1 MPDGS
6 IRIKTRIDNNEAKKD
21 AKEFEKIV
29 NNAAE
34 NAKDSGDKAT
44 INLDVSQAEKEIK
57 RLEKEIE
64 KYTAKISQL
73 ESGKLGEYNAE
84 REALNKSTK
93 ADLAKATSPDQRA
106 NVLSM
111 HDTTMAQIESK
122 YSSVLA
128 KADEYGK
135 IIAQNDAKIQ
145 QLRNAIDKIKS
156 SQSKVNSEQSKANT
170 STSKTTTQA
179 SRLSE
184 MLKSAKNTAAQFA
197 RSLGVTAYNGIKKV
211 GGVIK
216 NTIIPGLKRSF
227 SHLKNMRKQTSDISK
242 GFMRTG
248 LALLGIEGL
257 MTGVRQ
263 IVTSALNDN
272 EKLQN
277 QLTAIKGILGQA
289 LTPVINGIV
298 TALTNV
304 VTLVDKVYQAFT
316 GTSLIAKYNA
326 QQADKM
332 AESTSDAAA
341 AAEEY
346 QNQLAGFDEVN
357 KLSDNTSSSGSSS
370 GSGDSAAT
378 FEPSYSES
386 VSKFAQMIKEAWEQA
401 DFTSVGNTISAK
413 LVSMLQNID
422 WDNIKSKGFGAGK
435 SFATLINGL
444 FGYTD
449 KDGNTLMSSIGQTI
463 GQSFNT
469 LISVV
474 NGFAINLNW
483 KNLGS
488 ELSNGIS
495 SAIKTIDW
503 KALFTAAINL
513 GAGFGDFI
521 NGIFSYK
528 DSDGDNL
535 AKNLATGLSNA
546 IHTAFLFVIGFVK
559 TVDWQ
564 QIGTSISESIQGIDW
579 VRLFNDLF
587 VLLSDSIIGLLD
599 LIIGFIEGIDWGK
612 AVQDIFE
619 IISGIFTSIDWTG
632 IANKLSH
639 ALGAL
644 AGAIVSIIVQCFIE
658 RMRTLFNIGQIIKDY
673 FDEHIKEAQES
684 GGNIAEGILQGIKD
698 VFKNIWEWIKTN
710 VFQPFIDGFKKAFNI
725 HSPSKD
731 PDILELGKNIIEG
744 IFNGIVDWIKNIKTW
759 FKENVFDKITDAW
772 SNFKELTISIG
783 GKIQDSFNKLKEKW
797 DSIKNKVNTSSIKG
811 SIQSTFNTLKSKWDS
826 IKNKTNTASIKG
838 SIQKTFNTLKSKW
851 DSIKNKTNTSTIKGS
866 IASSFSNALSKWN
879 SLKSKAVTVTTKLKD
894 SITSGIQKIL
904 NSLVSMVNKVITA
917 LNRLPGINISKI
929 TAPRLAKGG
938 IVNNPGRGVTVTA
951 GEAGPEAILPLNDSA
966 MSRLAAMISENQKS
980 AAGQIVIPIYMDS
993 KKITTY
999 VIDAQNKQA
1008 FALNK
1013 GGAY

>member
-106 NVLSM
+106 NVLAM

-170 STSKTTTQA
+170 STSKTTAQA

-326 QQADKM
+326 QQADKL
-332 AESTSDAAA
+332 ADSTSDAADA
-341 AAEEY
+341 AKEY
-346 QNQLAGFDEVN
+346 NKQLAGFDVAN
-357 KLSDNTSSSGSSS
+357 KFSDNTTSSGSS
-370 GSGDSAAT
+370 GSADSAAT

-449 KDGNTLMSSIGQTI
+449 KDGNTLATSVGKTI
-463 GQSFNT
+463 GESFNT
-469 LISVV
+469 IVSTAK
-474 NGFAINLNW
+474 GFASNLKW
-483 KNLGS
+483 DLVGS
-488 ELSNGIS
+488 EFANGLLKTIS
-495 SAIKTIDW
+495 TIDW
-503 KALFTAAINL
+503 KN
-513 GAGFGDFI
+513 AGETIHDFI
-521 NGIFSYK
+521 TGLCNSIAAFF
-528 DSDGDNL
+528 DELSDGDKGYETIKNAVTDFFDGLQIGDITLSVLEATVSILNFSFNILGNL
-535 AKNLATGLSNA
+535 LDDIIQSICDRFGWEWDGTWMDMGPLGIRVPKINFKFGSDDSKADDDGLSWWDKLVDFFGKNSPIIAA
-546 IHTAFLFVIGFVK
+546 IGGGTGEG
-559 TVDWQ
+559 TVTTTIRGNISDSFTKLKENWD
-564 QIGTSISESIQGIDW
+564 SISEKG
-579 VRLFNDLF
+579 
-587 VLLSDSIIGLLD
+587 
-599 LIIGFIEGIDWGK
+599 
-612 AVQDIFE
+612 
-619 IISGIFTSIDWTG
+619 
-632 IANKLSH
+632 
-639 ALGAL
+639 
-644 AGAIVSIIVQCFIE
+644 
-658 RMRTLFNIGQIIKDY
+658 
-673 FDEHIKEAQES
+673 KEA
-684 GGNIAEGILQGIKD
+684 ATTIK
-698 VFKNIWEWIKTN
+698 
-710 VFQPFIDGFKKAFNI
+710 G
-725 HSPSKD
+725 S
-731 PDILELGKNIIEG
+731 
-744 IFNGIVDWIKNIKTW
+744 VDST
-759 FKENVFDKITDAW
+759 FT
-772 SNFKELTISIG
+772 
-783 GKIQDSFNKLKEKW
+783 KLKEKW
-797 DSIKNKVNTSSIKG
+797 DSIKNKINTSSIKG

-826 IKNKTNTASIKG
+826 IKSKTNTASIKG

-851 DSIKNKTNTSTIKGS
+851 DSIKNKTNTATIKGS
-866 IASSFSNALSKWN
+866 ISRTFNTALSKWN

-894 SITSGIQKIL
+894 GITSGIQRIL

-917 LNRLPGINISKI
+917 LNKIPGINISRI
-929 TAPRLAKGG
+929 SPPRLAKGG

-951 GEAGPEAILPLNDSA
+951 GEAGAEAILPLDNNTGWMDVFA
-966 MSRLAAMISENQKS
+966 DKVAQRLAGGEQTIYVYSILDGKVIGKTVAKYNRQQKF
-980 AAGQIVIPIYMDS
+980 I
-993 KKITTY
+993 K
-999 VIDAQNKQA
+999 N
-1008 FALNK
+1008 
-1013 GGAY
+1013 GGTV

>member
-145 QLRNAIDKIKS
+145 QLRNAIDKIKN

-341 AAEEY
+341 AAEAY

-357 KLSDNTSSSGSSS
+357 KLSDNTGSSGSSS

-449 KDGNTLMSSIGQTI
+449 KDGNTLATSVGKTI
-463 GQSFNT
+463 GESFNT
-469 LISVV
+469 IVSTAK
-474 NGFAINLNW
+474 GFASNLKW
-483 KNLGS
+483 DLVGS
-488 ELSNGIS
+488 EFANGLLKTIS
-495 SAIKTIDW
+495 TIDW
-503 KALFTAAINL
+503 KN
-513 GAGFGDFI
+513 AGETIHDFI
-521 NGIFSYK
+521 TGLCDSIAAFFDELSDGDKGYETIKNAVTDFFDGLQIGDITLSVLKATVSILNFSFNILGNLLDDIIQSICDRFGWEWDGTWIDMGPLGIRVPKINFKFGTDNS
-528 DSDGDNL
+528 DSDGEVSVSWWDKL
-535 AKNLATGLSNA
+535 VEFFGKSSPIIAA
-546 IHTAFLFVIGFVK
+546 IGSGT
-559 TVDWQ
+559 
-564 QIGTSISESIQGIDW
+564 GTSTITTNLKGSIS
-579 VRLFNDLF
+579 
-587 VLLSDSIIGLLD
+587 
-599 LIIGFIEGIDWGK
+599 
-612 AVQDIFE
+612 
-619 IISGIFTSIDWTG
+619 
-632 IANKLSH
+632 
-639 ALGAL
+639 
-644 AGAIVSIIVQCFIE
+644 
-658 RMRTLFNIGQIIKDY
+658 
-673 FDEHIKEAQES
+673 
-684 GGNIAEGILQGIKD
+684 
-698 VFKNIWEWIKTN
+698 
-710 VFQPFIDGFKKAFNI
+710 
-725 HSPSKD
+725 
-731 PDILELGKNIIEG
+731 
-744 IFNGIVDWIKNIKTW
+744 
-759 FKENVFDKITDAW
+759 
-772 SNFKELTISIG
+772 
-783 GKIQDSFNKLKEKW
+783 DSFNKLKEKW
-797 DSIKNKVNTSSIKG
+797 DSIKDGAIKTISTALTKAKTWVADAWSALTSNDKTTTIGTALVKARNWISDAW
-811 SIQSTFNTLKSKWDS
+811 TALTTKSKTTTIGTALVRAKTWGANAWTALTS
-826 IKNKTNTASIKG
+826 KNKTTTIGTALVRA
-838 SIQKTFNTLKSKW
+838 KTWGANAWTALTS
-851 DSIKNKTNTSTIKGS
+851 KNKTTTIGTALVRAKTWSSDAWTALKNAGKTFTAKLGIDTSKIKSAINTI
-866 IASSFSNALSKWN
+866 IDWINSKIIN
-879 SLKSKAVTVTTKLKD
+879 SLNKI
-894 SITSGIQKIL
+894 SI
-904 NSLVSMVNKVITA
+904 KVGST
-917 LNRLPGINISKI
+917 RYGFNISKI
-929 TAPRLAKGG
+929 PRLAKGG